1 MKAEK
6 MVLIYLKQITN
17 NIMKQILTSII
28 VCFVA
33 IATIAQNKADIE
45 VTYTAMSPNFKNG
58 KVDVKNQYVLL
69 ANATESKFYSP
80 ITEYIDSL
88 NSTPEGVAQWQEM
101 TRGAYLSGNM
111 DKIPR
116 KDGSYYVVKS
126 ISDNTLRYYDSAGID
141 KFVYEET
148 PEEWTWEISDST
160 KNILG
165 YECVKATTDFHGR
178 KWTGWFSP
186 EIPVSNGPW
195 KLGGLPGVIL
205 EASTDDDKYS
215 FVATGIQ
222 QTSKIIVPVYLADD
236 YEKTDRKSFLK
247 AKRAFLDNPLGSLNA
262 QMGGAITIS
271 DNSGKPIF
279 ASSEVVDLIEKDY
292 K

>member
-1 MKAEK
+1 MKK
-6 MVLIYLKQITN
+6 
-17 NIMKQILTSII
+17 ILTSII
-28 VCFVA
+28 MCFMA
-33 IATIAQNKADIE
+33 IAAMAQNADIE
-45 VTYTAMSPNFKNG
+45 VSYTAMSPNFKNG

-88 NSTPEGVAQWQEM
+88 NSTPEGTAQWQEM
-101 TRGAYLSGNM
+101 IRGAYLSGNM

-126 ISDNTLRYYDSAGID
+126 ISNNTLRYYDSAGID
-141 KFVYEET
+141 KYVYEET

-160 KNILG
+160 KSILG

-178 KWTGWFSP
+178 KWIAWFSP

-205 EASTDDDKYS
+205 VASTDDDKYS

-222 QTSKIIVPVYLADD
+222 QTTKAIVPVYLADE

-262 QMGGAITIS
+262 QMGGDITIS
-271 DNSGKPIF
+271 GNSGEPIF
-279 ASSEVVDLIEKDY
+279 SSSDVVDLIETDY

>member
-1 MKAEK
+1 MNR
-6 MVLIYLKQITN
+6 LI
-17 NIMKQILTSII
+17 TSII
-28 VCFVA
+28 VCFAA
-33 IATIAQNKADIE
+33 IAAMAQNKADIE
-45 VTYTAMSPNFKNG
+45 VSYTAMSPNFKNG

-69 ANATESKFYSP
+69 ANAKESKFYSP

-111 DKIPR
+111 DKIPH

-126 ISDNTLRYYDSAGID
+126 ISDKTLRYYDSAGLD
-141 KFVYEET
+141 KFVYKET

-165 YECVKATTDFHGR
+165 YECVKAKTDFHGR
-178 KWTGWFSP
+178 KWTVWFSP
-186 EIPVSNGPW
+186 EIPLSNGPW

-222 QTSKIIVPVYLADD
+222 QTSKIIIPVYLADD

-262 QMGGAITIS
+262 QMGGEITIS
-271 DNSGKPIF
+271 GNSGEPIF
-279 ASSEVVDLIEKDY
+279 ASSDVVDLIETDY
-292 K
+292 H

>member
-1 MKAEK
+1 
-6 MVLIYLKQITN
+6 MVLIYLNQITN

-165 YECVKATTDFHGR
+165 YECVKAKTDFHGR
-178 KWTGWFSP
+178 KWTVWFSP
-186 EIPVSNGPW
+186 EIPLSNGPW

-222 QTSKIIVPVYLADD
+222 QTSKIIIPVYLADD

-262 QMGGAITIS
+262 QMGGDITIS
-271 DNSGKPIF
+271 GNSGEPIF
-279 ASSEVVDLIEKDY
+279 ASSDVVDLIETDY
-292 K
+292 H

>member
-1 MKAEK
+1 MNR
-6 MVLIYLKQITN
+6 L
-17 NIMKQILTSII
+17 LTSII
-28 VCFVA
+28 MCLVA
-33 IATIAQNKADIE
+33 MAAMAQNADIE
-45 VTYTAMSPNFKNG
+45 VSYTAMSPNFKNG

-88 NSTPEGVAQWQEM
+88 NSTPEGTAQWQEM
-101 TRGAYLSGNM
+101 IRGAYLSGNM

-116 KDGSYYVVKS
+116 KDGGYYVVKS

-141 KFVYEET
+141 KYVYEET

-160 KNILG
+160 KSILG

-178 KWTGWFSP
+178 KWIAWFSP

-222 QTSKIIVPVYLADD
+222 QTTKAIVPVYLADE

-262 QMGGAITIS
+262 RGGDIIIIS
-271 DNSGKPIF
+271 GNSGEPIF
-279 ASSEVVDLIEKDY
+279 SSSDVVDLIETDY

>member
-1 MKAEK
+1 MNR
-6 MVLIYLKQITN
+6 L
-17 NIMKQILTSII
+17 LTSII

-33 IATIAQNKADIE
+33 IVAMAQNADIE
-45 VTYTAMSPNFKNG
+45 VSYTAMSPNFKNG
-58 KVDVKNQYVLL
+58 KVDVRNQYVLL

-88 NSTPEGVAQWQEM
+88 NSTPEGAAQWQEM

-111 DKIPR
+111 DEIPR

-126 ISDNTLRYYDSAGID
+126 INDNLLRYYDSAGID
-141 KFVYEET
+141 KFVYEGT

-160 KNILG
+160 KTILD
-165 YECVKATTDFHGR
+165 YECVEATTDYHGR
-178 KWTGWFSP
+178 KWIAWFSP
-186 EIPVSNGPW
+186 EIPVFNGPW

-205 EASTDDDKYS
+205 EASTDDGKYS

-222 QTSKIIVPVYLADD
+222 QTSKAIVPVYLADE

-262 QMGGAITIS
+262 QMGGDITIS
-271 DNSGKPIF
+271 DSSGEPIF
-279 ASSEVVDLIEKDY
+279 VSSDVVDLIETDY

>member
-1 MKAEK
+1 MIDNEEHG
-6 MVLIYLKQITN
+6 KQITKI
-17 NIMKQILTSII
+17 IMKTIFTSII
-28 VCFVA
+28 MCLIA
-33 IATIAQNKADIE
+33 IAAMAQTADIE
-45 VTYTAMSPNFKNG
+45 VSYTAMSPNFKNG

-69 ANATESKFYSP
+69 ANTTESKFFSP

-88 NSTPEGVAQWQEM
+88 NSTPEGTAQWQEM
-101 TRGAYLSGNM
+101 TRGAYLSGNL

-126 ISDNTLRYYDSAGID
+126 ISGNTLRYYDTAGID

-148 PEEWTWEISDST
+148 PEEWSWEISDST

-178 KWTGWFSP
+178 KWTVWFSP
-186 EIPVSNGPW
+186 EIPLSNGPW

-222 QTSKIIVPVYLADD
+222 QTKKEIVPVYLADD

-262 QMGGAITIS
+262 QMGGDITIS
-271 DNSGKPIF
+271 GNSGEPIF
-279 ASSEVVDLIEKDY
+279 ASSDVIDLIETDY

>member
-1 MKAEK
+1 
-6 MVLIYLKQITN
+6 
-17 NIMKQILTSII
+17 MKQILTSII

-116 KDGSYYVVKS
+116 KDGSYYVVMS

-195 KLGGLPGVIL
+195 KLDGLPGLIL
-205 EASTDDDKYS
+205 EATTDDGKYS

-222 QTSKIIVPVYLADD
+222 QTSKAIVPVYLADD

>member
-1 MKAEK
+1 MNR
-6 MVLIYLKQITN
+6 LITP
-17 NIMKQILTSII
+17 II
-28 VCFVA
+28 VCIAA
-33 IATIAQNKADIE
+33 IAAMAQNKADIE
-45 VTYTAMSPNFKNG
+45 VSYTAMSPNFKNG

-69 ANATESKFYSP
+69 ANAKESKFYSP

-88 NSTPEGVAQWQEM
+88 NSTPDGVAQWQEM

-126 ISDNTLRYYDSAGID
+126 ISDKTLRYYDSAGLD
-141 KFVYEET
+141 KFVYKET

-178 KWTGWFSP
+178 KWIAWFSP
-186 EIPVSNGPW
+186 EIPLSNGPW

-222 QTSKIIVPVYLADD
+222 QTSKIIIPVYLADD
-236 YEKTDRKSFLK
+236 YENTDRKSFLK

-262 QMGGAITIS
+262 QMGGEITIS
-271 DNSGKPIF
+271 GNSGEPIF
-279 ASSEVVDLIEKDY
+279 ASSDVVDLIETDY

>member
-88 NSTPEGVAQWQEM
+88 NSSPEGVAQWQEM
-101 TRGAYLSGNM
+101 TRGAYLSGDM

>member
-1 MKAEK
+1 MKK
-6 MVLIYLKQITN
+6 
-17 NIMKQILTSII
+17 ILSSII
-28 VCFVA
+28 ICLVA
-33 IATIAQNKADIE
+33 MMAAMAQNADIE
-45 VTYTAMSPNFKNG
+45 VIYTAISPNFKNG

-88 NSTPEGVAQWQEM
+88 NSTPEGTAQWQDM
-101 TRGAYLSGNM
+101 TRGAYLNGNL

-165 YECVKATTDFHGR
+165 YECVKASTDFHGR
-178 KWTGWFSP
+178 KWIAWFSP

-205 EASTDDDKYS
+205 KASTDDDKYS
-215 FVATGIQ
+215 FVATGIKH
-222 QTSKIIVPVYLADD
+222 TTKAIVPVYIADQ

-262 QMGGAITIS
+262 QMGGDITIS
-271 DNSGKPIF
+271 GNSGEPIF
-279 ASSEVVDLIEKDY
+279 SSSDVVDLIETDY

>member
-6 MVLIYLKQITN
+6 MVLIYLNQITN

-148 PEEWTWEISDST
+148 PEEWTWEISNST

>member
-1 MKAEK
+1 MKK
-6 MVLIYLKQITN
+6 
-17 NIMKQILTSII
+17 ILSSII
-28 VCFVA
+28 MCLVA
-33 IATIAQNKADIE
+33 MMAAMAQNADIE
-45 VTYTAMSPNFKNG
+45 VSYMAMSPNFKNG

-88 NSTPEGVAQWQEM
+88 NSTPEGTAQWREM
-101 TRGAYLSGNM
+101 TRGAFLSGNLG
-111 DKIPR
+111 KIPR

-165 YECVKATTDFHGR
+165 YECVKASTDFHGR
-178 KWTGWFSP
+178 KWITWFSP

-215 FVATGIQ
+215 FVATGIK
-222 QTSKIIVPVYLADD
+222 QTTKAIVPVYIADQ

-262 QMGGAITIS
+262 QMGGDITIS
-271 DNSGKPIF
+271 GNSGEPIF
-279 ASSEVVDLIEKDY
+279 SSSDVVDLIETDY

>member
-1 MKAEK
+1 MNR
-6 MVLIYLKQITN
+6 LITP
-17 NIMKQILTSII
+17 II
-28 VCFVA
+28 VCIAA
-33 IATIAQNKADIE
+33 IAAMAQNKADIE
-45 VTYTAMSPNFKNG
+45 VSYTAMSPNFKNG

-88 NSTPEGVAQWQEM
+88 NSSPEGVAQWQEM

-262 QMGGAITIS
+262 QMGGEITIS
-271 DNSGKPIF
+271 GNSGEPIF
-279 ASSEVVDLIEKDY
+279 AASDVVDLIETDY
-292 K
+292 H

>member
-1 MKAEK
+1 MNR
-6 MVLIYLKQITN
+6 L
-17 NIMKQILTSII
+17 LTSII
-28 VCFVA
+28 MCLVA
-33 IATIAQNKADIE
+33 MATMAQNADIE
-45 VTYTAMSPNFKNG
+45 VSYTAMSPNPKNG

-88 NSTPEGVAQWQEM
+88 NSTPEGTAQWQEM
-101 TRGAYLSGNM
+101 IRGAYLSGNL

-116 KDGSYYVVKS
+116 KDGGYYVVKS

-141 KFVYEET
+141 KYVYEET

-160 KNILG
+160 KSILG

-178 KWTGWFSP
+178 KWIAWFSP

-222 QTSKIIVPVYLADD
+222 QTTKAIVPVYLADE

-262 QMGGAITIS
+262 RMGGDIIIIS
-271 DNSGKPIF
+271 GNSGEPIF
-279 ASSEVVDLIEKDY
+279 SSSDVVDLIETDY

>member
-1 MKAEK
+1 MKK
-6 MVLIYLKQITN
+6 
-17 NIMKQILTSII
+17 ILSSII
-28 VCFVA
+28 MCLVA
-33 IATIAQNKADIE
+33 MMAAMAQNADIE
-45 VTYTAMSPNFKNG
+45 VSYMAMSPNFKNG

-88 NSTPEGVAQWQEM
+88 NSTPEGTAQWQEM
-101 TRGAYLSGNM
+101 TRGAYLSGNL

-160 KNILG
+160 KYILG
-165 YECVKATTDFHGR
+165 YECVKASTDFHGR
-178 KWTGWFSP
+178 KWITWSSP

-215 FVATGIQ
+215 FMATGIK
-222 QTSKIIVPVYLADD
+222 QTTKAIVPVYIADQ

-262 QMGGAITIS
+262 QMGGDITIS
-271 DNSGKPIF
+271 GNSGEPIF
-279 ASSEVVDLIEKDY
+279 SSSDVVDLIETDY

>member
-1 MKAEK
+1 MNR
-6 MVLIYLKQITN
+6 LI
-17 NIMKQILTSII
+17 TSII
-28 VCFVA
+28 VCFAA
-33 IATIAQNKADIE
+33 IATMAQNKADIE
-45 VTYTAMSPNFKNG
+45 VSYTAMSPNFKNG

-69 ANATESKFYSP
+69 ANAKESKFYSP
-80 ITEYIDSL
+80 ISEYIDSL

-126 ISDNTLRYYDSAGID
+126 ISDNTLRYYDSAALD
-141 KFVYEET
+141 KYVYEET
-148 PEEWTWEISDST
+148 SEEWTWEISDST

-165 YECVKATTDFHGR
+165 YECVKAKTDFHGR
-178 KWTGWFSP
+178 KWTVWFSP
-186 EIPVSNGPW
+186 EIPLSNGPW

-222 QTSKIIVPVYLADD
+222 QTSKIIIPVYLADD

-262 QMGGAITIS
+262 QMGGEITIS
-271 DNSGKPIF
+271 GNSGEPIF
-279 ASSEVVDLIEKDY
+279 AASDVVDLIETDY